1 MRLCFSVIVPHFY
14 SKSVQALELLKNQY
28 SLPFGF
34 VCMMGLLHKKVLV
47 RNFAAGYNL
56 RSNKMKSN
64 IFIKNEHC
72 CVQQE
77 IALAH
82 CRHFRL
88 LTCNRQP
95 ISSRRKMSYRERI
108 AQQKCFLSTCQ
119 KIVLTSL
126 AT

>member
-1 MRLCFSVIVPHFY
+1 MRLCFSVIVPHLY
-14 SKSVQALELLKNQY
+14 SKSVQASELLKNQY
-28 SLPFGF
+28 SLP
-34 VCMMGLLHKKVLV
+34 CMYDGSSSQKKVLV
-47 RNFAAGYNL
+47 CNFAADYNL

-64 IFIKNEHC
+64 IFIKNENC

-77 IALAH
+77 ITLAH

-88 LTCNRQP
+88 LTCDRQP